1 MNNKLEDTLWDDYSK
16 VSDLIAVLENGDE
29 KKNVLFEERD
39 KIRNELL
46 KLEQS
51 KNEREIKRDEINAE
65 DEREK
70 VRNRITI
77 ATFAI
82 STSLSLYAIIKT
94 FRFDQESTVTSTLG
108 RNILNGVIPKMF
120 KR

>member
-1 MNNKLEDTLWDDYSK
+1 MSKIEDTLWAEYGT
-16 VSDLIAVLENGDE
+16 VSDLIKVLEDQDNR
-29 KKNVLFEERD
+29 KVNVMEERD
-39 KIRNELL
+39 KIRNDLL
-46 KLEQS
+46 KLELS
-51 KNEREIKRDEINAE
+51 RNELLIKRAEIRAE

-70 VRNRITI
+70 ARNKINV
-77 ATFAI
+77 AMFAI

-94 FRFDQESTVTSTLG
+94 FRFDQDGTITSTLG